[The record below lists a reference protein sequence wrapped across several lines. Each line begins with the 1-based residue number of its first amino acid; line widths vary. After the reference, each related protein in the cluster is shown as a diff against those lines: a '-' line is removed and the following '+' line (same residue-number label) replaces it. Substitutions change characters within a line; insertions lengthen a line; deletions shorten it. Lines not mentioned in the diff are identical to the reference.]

1 MEAGNQLGGETMVTT
16 TKLDQVA
23 AMCREALDNKDVVL
37 HQNKNGTVS
46 VIWRHSAARSAF
58 RKAAKSR

>member
-1 MEAGNQLGGETMVTT
+1 MAVTKREARLMVTT

-23 AMCREALDNKDVVL
+23 TMCREALENKDMVL

-46 VIWRHSAARSAF
+46 VIWRHSAAQDAF
-58 RKAAKSR
+58 RKAARGR